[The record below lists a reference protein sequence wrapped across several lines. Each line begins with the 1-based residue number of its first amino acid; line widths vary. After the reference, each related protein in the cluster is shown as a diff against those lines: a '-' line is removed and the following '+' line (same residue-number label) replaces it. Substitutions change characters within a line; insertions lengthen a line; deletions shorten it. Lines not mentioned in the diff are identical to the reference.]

1 MKYCFFPKLQLI
13 FFLTINLT
21 FCLSL
26 STFAA
31 SIPSNSLQNLKF
43 SDSKSVKDTLDKL
56 ENKYF
61 ERTYKS
67 DSVSQRI
74 DRLDK
79 FIFGEVK
86 SGSDEERLKGIIA
99 VLPPDIDSTN
109 SANSTVPTPAS
120 QNNSNPANSQEN
132 SNASSN
138 NAANSQTDEST
149 SDSPGNYPVV
159 NQLENKI
166 LHKTYENEKLSVR
179 LNRLEKKAFGSSY
192 TNESLNDRVDRLKK
206 YAQERFGGF
215 ENNADDSSQNN
226 SDSSNS
232 FSGGGS
238 SYGGGGGSYG
248 GGGGSYGG
256 GGGSYG
262 GGGGS
267 YGGGG
272 GNYGGGG
279 SSYGG
284 GGGTDTYADSSAP
297 VSATNLYQEVGQLE
311 QQVYGKTKPN
321 VSILM
326 RVDALENS
334 VFPNQKLPKNLSLPQ
349 RIEKIKLALNGSNAQ
364 SSLGSGQQANDYYGS
379 GNSTTNNSY
388 GNSSTSYNQPKH
400 PFLSKVGHALATV
413 GGAAVSLLSGMG
425 SGMMM
430 GGYGYPMMG
439 GYGMGMGG
447 MGGYGMGMGGMGM
460 GGLGGGY
467 YGGYGGW

>member
-238 SYGGGGGSYG
+238 SYGGGGG
-248 GGGGSYGG
+248 
-256 GGGSYG
+256 
-262 GGGGS
+262 
-267 YGGGG
+267 
-272 GNYGGGG
+272 
-279 SSYGG
+279 
-284 GGGTDTYADSSAP
+284 TDTYADSSAP

>member
-26 STFAA
+26 SILAA
-31 SIPSNSLQNLKF
+31 SIPANSLQNLNF
-43 SDSKSVKDTLDKL
+43 SDSKSVKDALDKL

-67 DSVSQRI
+67 DSISQRI

-86 SGSDEERLKGIIA
+86 SGSDEERLKRIIA
-99 VLPPDIDSTN
+99 VLPPDINSTS
-109 SANSTVPTPAS
+109 SANSTASTPTS
-120 QNNSNPANSQEN
+120 QNNSTPTNSQDN
-132 SNASSN
+132 NDAGSN
-138 NAANSQTDEST
+138 NESNSQTDEST

-179 LNRLEKKAFGSSY
+179 LNRLEKKAFGTPY
-192 TNESLNDRVDRLKK
+192 PNESLNDRVDRLKK

-226 SDSSNS
+226 SDGSNS
-232 FSGGGS
+232 YSGG
-238 SYGGGGGSYG
+238 SYSGGGGGSYG
-248 GGGGSYGG
+248 GGG
-256 GGGSYG
+256 
-262 GGGGS
+262 
-267 YGGGG
+267 
-272 GNYGGGG
+272 
-279 SSYGG
+279 SSY
-284 GGGTDTYADSSAP
+284 GGTDTYADSSAP

-364 SSLGSGQQANDYYGS
+364 SSLSSGQQANDYYGS

-388 GNSSTSYNQPKH
+388 GNSSNSYNQPKH

-439 GYGMGMGG
+439 GYGMGGYGMGG
-447 MGGYGMGMGGMGM
+447 MGMGGMGMGGYGMGM